1 MIHFDDSDFFLGE
14 SAPVSALNTARI
26 DTGRHSARDKLPNS
40 AKERRLTQEF
50 VPQGNYIKEN
60 QSNQSFD
67 SHQSELYDIVVPL
80 DCGIRRNAMD
90 SHDIQEIEK
99 LVFQDPIF
107 QRHRKQPPSSS
118 SPLIVVQNN
127 CSMNN
132 CSDAFAVHSEQF
144 IVFTNSMG
152 NNNETLSILPSGD
165 ITPILTPFVGISHS
179 TSFVGL
185 TNDFGLPKDDAVHES
200 ILQARQAL
208 SEKFPN
214 QVSETTTN
222 LEDNISSASESKV
235 PSEKSQTPTR
245 IHQSLCDNE
254 SDNQPLD
261 DDAIIAKMIMGSCR
275 RQLKPTAALSPL
287 VPKK

>member
-1 MIHFDDSDFFLGE
+1 MEDDCDFFLGE